1 MKILHTSD
9 WHLGQ
14 ELYGFDRTE
23 EHLSFLS
30 QIGNIVKV
38 EQPDALVISGDIYHT
53 SSPSNSVMK
62 MFTDALLRIADKN
75 PQMKLVVTAGNH
87 DSCSRLEIAQN
98 LWKRVNI
105 DFIGGIEKVDGVVNF
120 DRHIITINNSEG
132 KPCGIVVAMPHIFP
146 QSFPLVSEDT
156 PRENRQQAF
165 WEALNNRLNEV
176 NTEKLPVVMMAHMAI
191 SGSNTTGHDLTR
203 GGMDFVDISSIPVD
217 FDYLALG
224 HIHCP
229 QNVDNT
235 RARYCGTPIAVTF
248 DEDYEHSVSI
258 VEVNSNCEPSIKTI
272 PIVNPIPLKTI
283 PSVADEANEVIKLIE
298 AYDCNEKAYLR
309 VNIKRSEDI
318 PHNIRE
324 QLFDICKN
332 KQLKFCTIKWEY
344 DQQIKNSE
352 EISDLAVEELQH
364 VSPIEIAQR
373 FYLKKNGYDM
383 SEELVDMLKQVV
395 NEVTNPES

>member
-14 ELYGFDRTE
+14 ELYSFDRTE

-30 QIGNIVKV
+30 QIENIVKV
-38 EQPDALVISGDIYHT
+38 EQPDALVVSGDIYHNST
-53 SSPSNSVMK
+53 PSNSVMR
-62 MFTDALLRIADKN
+62 MFSDALLKIANVN
-75 PQMKLVVTAGNH
+75 PQMKIIITAGNH
-87 DSCSRLEIAQN
+87 DSSSRLEIT
-98 LWKRVNI
+98 RNI
-105 DFIGGIEKVDGVVNF
+105 WQRLNVEVIGGIEKVDGEVNF
-120 DRHIITINNSEG
+120 DRHIITIPNSEG
-132 KPCGIVVAMPHIFP
+132 KPCGIVVAMPHIYP
-146 QSFPLVSEDT
+146 QSFPLISEDT
-156 PRENRQQAF
+156 SRDNRQQAF
-165 WEALNNRLNEV
+165 WKALNNRLNEI
-176 NTEKLPVVMMAHMAI
+176 NTDKLPVVMMAHMAI
-191 SGSNTTGHDLTR
+191 SGSNTTGHDLIR

-258 VEVNSNCEPSIKTI
+258 VDVNANCEPSIRTI

-283 PSVADEANEVIKLIE
+283 PLVAAEANEVIKLIE
-298 AYDCNEKAYLR
+298 AYDSNEKAYLR
-309 VNIKRSEDI
+309 ANIKYSDDV

-324 QLFDICKN
+324 QFFDICKN
-332 KQLKFCTIKWEY
+332 KQLRYCTIKWEN
-344 DQQIKNSE
+344 DLETKNSG

-364 VSPIEIAQR
+364 MSPIEIAQR
-373 FYLKKNGYDM
+373 YYLKKNKFDM
-383 SEELVDMLKQVV
+383 SDEMVNMLKFVIDDV
-395 NEVTNPES
+395 NNSQS